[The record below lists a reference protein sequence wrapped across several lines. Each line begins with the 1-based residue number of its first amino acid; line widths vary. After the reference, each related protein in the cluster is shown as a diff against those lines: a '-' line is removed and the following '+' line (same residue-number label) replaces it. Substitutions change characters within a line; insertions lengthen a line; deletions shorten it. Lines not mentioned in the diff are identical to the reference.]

1 MTEKGGKERKNKK
14 RKRWGVHERER
25 ERERERVVVL
35 LILTKQFPHFSKF
48 LQKLHWVLLFEN
60 WKLVVGIL

>member
-1 MTEKGGKERKNKK
+1 MTEKGGKERRIKK
-14 RKRWGVHERER
+14 EKDEVCMW
-25 ERERERVVVL
+25 ERERVVVL
-35 LILTKQFPHFSKF
+35 LILIKQFPHFSKF